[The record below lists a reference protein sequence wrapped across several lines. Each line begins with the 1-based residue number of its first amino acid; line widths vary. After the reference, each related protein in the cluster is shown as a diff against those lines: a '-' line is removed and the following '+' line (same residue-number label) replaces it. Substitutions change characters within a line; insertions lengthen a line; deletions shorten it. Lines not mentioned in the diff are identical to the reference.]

1 VKGIKQDLKM
11 RLLDETLAKLDSS
24 GVTTQTDLVITPG
37 IYFIRVVVRDDQG
50 RISTA
55 DDVVDTR

>member
-1 VKGIKQDLKM
+1 MKGIKQDLKM